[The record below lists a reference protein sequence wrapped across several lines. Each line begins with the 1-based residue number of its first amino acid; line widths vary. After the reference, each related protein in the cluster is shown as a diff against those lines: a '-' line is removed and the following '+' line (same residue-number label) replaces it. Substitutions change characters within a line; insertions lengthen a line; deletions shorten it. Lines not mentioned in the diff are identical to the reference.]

1 MFKFYIFFY
10 FIIFFLGGGVYKKGG
25 DTNFRMYGVYKY
37 AFFLKFT
44 SLIELDWLFGD
55 ILESQRD

>member
-10 FIIFFLGGGVYKKGG
+10 FIIFFWVGGGCKKGG